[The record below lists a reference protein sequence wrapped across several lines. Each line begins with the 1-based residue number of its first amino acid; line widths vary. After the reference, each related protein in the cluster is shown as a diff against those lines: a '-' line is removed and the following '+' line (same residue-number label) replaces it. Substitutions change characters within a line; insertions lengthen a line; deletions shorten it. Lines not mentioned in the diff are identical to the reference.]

1 MTIKINIYKSDRE
14 AFIRACQDMGS
25 EFSYQEK
32 ELRDG
37 NYEYI
42 VCYNSRLDL
51 FTLGQ
56 FFGIALRGSENW
68 DNR

>member
-14 AFIRACQDMGS
+14 AFINACNDMDS
-25 EFSYQEK
+25 NFEYQEK
-32 ELRDG
+32 ELKDG

-42 VCYNSRLDL
+42 VFYNSRLEL

-56 FFGIALRGSENW
+56 YFGIELRNSKDWET
-68 DNR
+68 R